1 MNATVEA
8 LLPPTKPEPE
18 SLGLAVQD
26 QAGPDGKL
34 KSHSVANG
42 AGGYDFA
49 RQQVRGLIQQVF
61 LPGWPRPARQVVFSA
76 VNPDTDT
83 AAVCCRVCQ
92 AMARQ
97 LPGTVCAVEANLHSL
112 ELQERMLTDDSDH
125 APDSQFVIK
134 SKSGIQVDQNL
145 WLLTSEAFLKNQ
157 IAELSAAWLRS
168 RLSELR
174 REFDYTVIHAPPA
187 SLFSETALLGQ
198 LADGVILVL
207 DAHST
212 RRAAAR
218 KTCEELLAAKARLL
232 GTVLKERTFPI
243 PERIYRRL

>member
-8 LLPPTKPEPE
+8 LLRPLKTEPE
-18 SLGLAVQD
+18 SLRLPVQNDTSLDRKLESQGLAPAV
-26 QAGPDGKL
+26 
-34 KSHSVANG
+34 S
-42 AGGYDFA
+42 GYDFA
-49 RQQVRGLIQQVF
+49 GQQVRGLIQQVF
-61 LPGWPRPARQVVFSA
+61 FPGWPRPARQVVFSA
-76 VNPDTDT
+76 VDPDTDT

-92 AMARQ
+92 SMAQQ
-97 LPGTVCAVEANLHSL
+97 LPGTVCAVEADLHSL
-112 ELQERMLTDDSDH
+112 KLEKRMVADCAIGEPFAIS
-125 APDSQFVIK
+125 
-134 SKSGIQVDQNL
+134 SKTGNQLEQNL

-157 IAELSAAWLRS
+157 TAQLSAAWLRP

-174 REFDYTVIHAPPA
+174 REFDYTVIHAPA
-187 SLFSETALLGQ
+187 AGLFSETALLGQ

-218 KTCEELLAAKARLL
+218 KARQELLVANVRLL